1 MLAELSL
8 KAETVEDR
16 VLDLEEKSQKIS
28 ALNVE
33 LRKKLEVYD

>member
-28 ALNVE
+28 ALDVE